1 MRRPSSPA
9 QAVVE
14 EAVLFSHLRNAF
26 HLETA
31 EVGGCVRWNSS
42 CRFELIVFSLESATR
57 EHVPFSFRH
66 QEREGAPGERD
77 FDVSINPTDD
87 GARARVR
94 GFVGIADRFGS
105 IWSIASDLPRQPEAA
120 PAWSGTRAAS
130 SPADIALNVCHAP
143 RSRASGHPAFGPS

>member
-14 EAVLFSHLRNAF
+14 ETVLFSHLRNAF

-66 QEREGAPGERD
+66 QEREGAPGTLLAESIIEPHLRAWEFVTGEAYRSKTPMVFSYADDSRSKRD
-77 FDVSINPTDD
+77 FMNISTSRH
-87 GARARVR
+87 GRY
-94 GFVGIADRFGS
+94 GE
-105 IWSIASDLPRQPEAA
+105 IWGETA
-120 PAWSGTRAAS
+120 
-130 SPADIALNVCHAP
+130 
-143 RSRASGHPAFGPS
+143 